1 MAESDNDKKP
11 AKPAPEK
18 KAKPAK
24 AETDAPEAS
33 ASVPPPETVA
43 APTAAAPGAPAAEP
57 TPAPAATPV
66 EAPAVEATAP
76 AAAIPAAAATPAA
89 KPAEKTKSKKEEAVA
104 EAPKEN
110 LSLDP
115 NDVEKPK
122 IIKAK
127 GSKNIHSG
135 VAHVLSTFNNTIVT
149 ITDLNGNVIGW
160 SSAGKVGF
168 KGSRKSTAYAAQMVA
183 QDASRQAMGHGLKEV
198 EVLVRGP
205 GAGRESAVRALQAI
219 GLDLTV
225 IRDVTPVPHNG
236 CRPPKQRR
244 V

>member
-1 MAESDNDKKP
+1 MAKPDEEKP
-11 AKPAPEK
+11 AKPAGKSKGAKSAE
-18 KAKPAK
+18 AKPVATIPTESS
-24 AETDAPEAS
+24 ATPPDATTDAAAS
-33 ASVPPPETVA
+33 L
-43 APTAAAPGAPAAEP
+43 APSTPAAAPEKAVRTPKAKKEE
-57 TPAPAATPV
+57 PAPA
-66 EAPAVEATAP
+66 
-76 AAAIPAAAATPAA
+76 
-89 KPAEKTKSKKEEAVA
+89 EK
-104 EAPKEN
+104 PKEN

-122 IIKAK
+122 IVKAK
-127 GSKNIHSG
+127 GSKNIHAG

-198 EVLVRGP
+198 EVLVKGP

-219 GLDLTV
+219 GLDLTI